1 MRKGVF
7 CLGENYRPWWCELKW
22 ISTQITHFNFT
33 NTKKQLLST
42 PARQCDALP
51 IPRVVIDSSNLVLLQ
66 YCRPIVG
73 CGVRDDPRSELNIH
87 RCALC
92 HLSRCGGMD
101 SCQFKKN
108 PNDRS
113 TNHPPHCHATVIL
126 LLLLASKGIWEWRSI
141 SWQAFERSLLTPATI
156 IMPRTSS

>member
-1 MRKGVF
+1 MGKGVF

-22 ISTQITHFNFT
+22 ISTQITHSNFT
-33 NTKKQLLST
+33 NTKKQLLCT

-73 CGVRDDPRSELNIH
+73 CGVRDDPRSELNIR

-92 HLSRCGGMD
+92 YLSRCGGMD
-101 SCQFKKN
+101 SCQFNKTPTTDRPTIRHIAIRLSYYCCCLQAKVFG
-108 PNDRS
+108 NDDPFHGKHLNDHS
-113 TNHPPHCHATVIL
+113 
-126 LLLLASKGIWEWRSI
+126 
-141 SWQAFERSLLTPATI
+141 SL
-156 IMPRTSS
+156 RRQ